1 MLCKAVIGRIVK
13 QRTGWKKWSIQLS
26 IFLLAYLSISQ
37 LIIPII
43 AGSTG
48 RVPLPRFDSRLKP
61 ASTLTWIFNRN
72 YVKPELK
79 ALLIKTSS
87 ELPINMSIVYLDAC
101 FPFID
106 GFPLPGHLSHNDGE
120 KVDLAFVYTNAS
132 GEFLNKGK
140 SFSGYGIV
148 ESAGKNEVSQAEI
161 CEKQGYWQYSIMTKL
176 TAYERFKDFDFN
188 NAANRILLTKLTA
201 QPGTGKI
208 FIEPH
213 LEKRLRLEND
223 PKIRFHGCHAAR
235 HDDHIHLQ
243 L

>member
-1 MLCKAVIGRIVK
+1 MR
-13 QRTGWKKWSIQLS
+13 QL
-26 IFLLAYLSISQ
+26 LLNTAE
-37 LIIPII
+37 
-43 AGSTG
+43 
-48 RVPLPRFDSRLKP
+48 RLP
-61 ASTLTWIFNRN
+61 N
-72 YVKPELK
+72 
-79 ALLIKTSS
+79 
-87 ELPINMSIVYLDAC
+87 NMSIVYLDAC

-106 GFPLPGHLSHNDGE
+106 GCPLPGHLSHNDGE

-132 GEFLNKGK
+132 GEFLNEGK

-148 ESAGKNEVSQAEI
+148 EAASENEVNQTEI
-161 CEKQGYWQYSIMTKL
+161 CEQQGYWQYSTMTKL
-176 TAYERFKDFDFN
+176 TFYERFKDYRFD
-188 NAANRILLTKLTA
+188 NAANRVLLTKLTA

-213 LEKRLRLEND
+213 LEKRLGLEND